1 MKILIADDD
10 FVSRR
15 LLQQFLRPY
24 GECDFACSGSETL
37 EAFQIAQNENSPYQL
52 ICLDINMPTHS
63 GLAVLKQVRE
73 LEAAEGIGGLD
84 GVKIVMT
91 TGNGD
96 APSILK
102 AFKEGCEA
110 YIIKPLDRE
119 KLLSKIESLGL
130 TRTQR

>member
-1 MKILIADDD
+1 
-10 FVSRR
+10 
-15 LLQQFLRPY
+15 
-24 GECDFACSGSETL
+24 
-37 EAFQIAQNENSPYQL
+37 
-52 ICLDINMPTHS
+52 MPTHS

-130 TRTQR
+130 TRTER